1 MDVDYSPTGQEI
13 VTGAYDRSIRIYRAS
28 DGHSRDIYHT
38 RRMQRYARCRRI
50 RTPLLGTTL
59 NKTG

>member
-13 VTGAYDRSIRIYRAS
+13 VTGAYDRSIRIYRAA

-38 RRMQRYARCRRI
+38 RRMQRYVWCFRSGALC
-50 RTPLLGTTL
+50 RTPHS
-59 NKTG
+59 